1 VDPCVSV
8 TVTVTILG
16 YLRLTVA
23 AIEDVE
29 AVVDELVGCVTVTV
43 LVLVV
48 YSTAVRTPSTTSVI
62 VDQIVDAV
70 QLVVVV

>member
-1 VDPCVSV
+1 
-8 TVTVTILG
+8 VTILG